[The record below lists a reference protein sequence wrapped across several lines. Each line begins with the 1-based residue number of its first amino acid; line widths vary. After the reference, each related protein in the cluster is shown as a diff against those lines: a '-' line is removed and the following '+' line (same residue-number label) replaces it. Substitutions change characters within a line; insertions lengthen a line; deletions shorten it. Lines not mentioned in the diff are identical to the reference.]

1 MRHPRVRSRLRSLGL
16 AAAGAAVLLAFGA
29 CLNDP
34 AGAPTMARLAV
45 RTNIHGSIHFQV
57 AQQPVLFVDVG
68 YYRITEEFV
77 TLRSA
82 QFPLDTTGAAHP
94 LDVDISSCLRDS
106 LRASSGGQG
115 SAFLY
120 SAPAFQA
127 SSGAATCPV
136 LVRVAIVIP
145 GLDIPPVDQQTLGPY
160 DLRLGETVTSEP
172 AQLFTG
178 TNAPVL
184 SIPGKVAVAV
194 DDSLLRIPVSAH
206 DVDRNLSGIDF
217 YAHDST
223 YSYYTYF
230 SLNLAQP
237 VDTLGGA
244 LYGFVPAPTANAYLP
259 RVEAT
264 ARDTKYAYGAD
275 TAQIALPAANA
286 PIASNVTAV
295 RSGGTATIG
304 FDVTDRE
311 GDVSNVEVLFR
322 DPAAPSYDSA
332 LLLPVCER
340 TVASGN
346 GTKSVSCPAPALAGA
361 RVIVIPFDATRNVGR
376 AARGTLP

>member
-1 MRHPRVRSRLRSLGL
+1 MRHPRVRSRSLGL
-16 AAAGAAVLLAFGA
+16 AAFGAAVLLALGA
-29 CLNDP
+29 CIDDP

-45 RTNIHGSIHFQV
+45 RASVHGAHFQV
-57 AQQPVLFVDVG
+57 TQPAFLAVDIG

-94 LDVDISSCLRDS
+94 LDVDISSCIRDS

-115 SAFLY
+115 SAFVY
-120 SAPAFQA
+120 SAPAFQTRSDA
-127 SSGAATCPV
+127 SSCPV
-136 LVRVAIVIP
+136 LVRVAIVITGVDAAP
-145 GLDIPPVDQQTLGPY
+145 LDQQTLGPY
-160 DLRLGETVTSEP
+160 ELRLGETVTSEP

-178 TNAPVL
+178 MNAPAV
-184 SIPGKVAVAV
+184 SVPGQVAVAV

-206 DVDRNLSGIDF
+206 DVDRNLAGLDL

-223 YSYYTYF
+223 NSYYAYF

-237 VDTLGGA
+237 VDSLGGA
-244 LYGFVPAPTANAYLP
+244 VYGFVPAPTANAFLP

-275 TAQIALPAANA
+275 TAQIILPAANA
-286 PIASNVTAV
+286 PIASNVTAT
-295 RSGGTATIG
+295 RSSGTATIG
-304 FDVTDRE
+304 FDITDRE
-311 GDVSNVEVLFR
+311 GDVSSVEVLFR
-322 DPAAPSYDSA
+322 DPTVPSYDSS

-340 TVASGN
+340 TVATGN
-346 GTKSVSCPAPALAGA
+346 GAKTVSCPAPALAGA
-361 RVIVIPFDATRNVGR
+361 RVIVIPFDATQNVGR